1 MPQNVLLQQPTLQ
14 AALAAQC
21 MAAQAQ
27 SQSQLLS
34 PHVAAPSV
42 AALLQPGIQGTQ
54 ATATSENTLPSQEES
69 ATSQELSV
77 AQMMMTLARASNK
90 NTMAQNGSGSTQGH
104 AADGNPK

>member
-1 MPQNVLLQQPTLQ
+1 MPQNVLLPQPTLQ

-34 PHVAAPSV
+34 PAPS
-42 AALLQPGIQGTQ
+42 QPGIQGTQ
-54 ATATSENTLPSQEES
+54 ATASSETTLPSQEEM
-69 ATSQELSV
+69 ATPQELSV

-90 NTMAQNGSGSTQGH
+90 NTLAQNGSGNTQDH
-104 AADGNPK
+104 AVDGNAK